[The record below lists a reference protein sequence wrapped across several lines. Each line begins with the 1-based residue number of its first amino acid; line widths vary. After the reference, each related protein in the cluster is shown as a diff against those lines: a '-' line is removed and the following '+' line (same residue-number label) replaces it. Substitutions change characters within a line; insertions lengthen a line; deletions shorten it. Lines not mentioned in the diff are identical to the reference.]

1 MLTPVK
7 PKKEPVAPGAPRK
20 ARHPKQEAEDEPQP
34 ESDHEETKQEAPQ
47 PDSEDEAAAPATPA
61 KKATAAKAPG
71 DNRIAQAQQIAAI
84 IIQTREIHELVE
96 TAKQETEA
104 KFETARQ
111 MFEKSR
117 AELAALHTQ

>member
-1 MLTPVK
+1 MLFLQ
-7 PKKEPVAPGAPRK
+7 A
-20 ARHPKQEAEDEPQP
+20 
-34 ESDHEETKQEAPQ
+34 STK
-47 PDSEDEAAAPATPA
+47 
-61 KKATAAKAPG
+61 
-71 DNRIAQAQQIAAI
+71 R
-84 IIQTREIHELVE
+84 TRFRSKLE